1 MTRCLKLSRWFFPL
15 AFVSACA
22 PDVNAPTLATPMQPL
37 LASAVPVPIEARCT
51 VRYTLDN
58 SVTNQLAMDGTG
70 TCQMSHLGRTSIQV
84 TQTADLNQGRVT
96 GSVTFTAANGDK
108 LRAQVSAP
116 FASGDQ
122 VTKLQGSITFAGGT
136 GKFATAHG
144 TATFTSDGKTAL
156 NVAINYA
163 GSIQYGKG
171 ESGIGVTPD
180 AARAVTRTVDI
191 EGGTLT
197 ARSSS
202 GIDYELVIPRGA
214 LGSPVAITMTP
225 IASAQNFPT
234 SGGFAAG
241 VDFAPAG
248 LRFAQAAKLRITLPN
263 RPSGL
268 QLIVTGYDADPAAM
282 LPLLPADN
290 GTVIEVPVAH
300 FSGVAAGFGTS
311 ADLLAMPI
319 PAPTTQSSHHIAQLA
334 VVAGSALTP
343 AEKLAANTQ
352 IMVAWLQNIVQPLF
366 ASTTTDLQ
374 LLLAM
379 SEFDLWSNHAEA
391 LGLTAVL
398 DADITNTKDMA
409 ALDLLAAIDGNADRC
424 GAQQSLAALY
434 NVGFWYLQA
443 VYIGV
448 AQPHHFLDDYSV
460 SETISS
466 RCLTVELASDTLAS
480 PMIVGTP
487 YTISLVYGIRF
498 KGQTTLQAVPLH
510 VGLAPVV
517 PSLTIAPGIGATDA
531 AGLFQSV
538 ITAHS
543 AGDVLILAYACLPL
557 PGLTPP
563 PTTPY
568 NCSDVFVGH
577 AGVLSPRTAEDRIQ
591 VAVTPSS
598 LTLGAGATAQ
608 FTAQVAGTSNQ
619 NVNWTATGGTISS
632 AGVFTAGNV
641 AGTFSVTATSVADP
655 NAVDVVTVT
664 ISSSVGV
671 NRLRSIGAVN
681 AVVLSVSQASGV
693 CNPIFSPPAATTWSA
708 SVDCTGTQTGGGVAA
723 ASFSTSFTET
733 HVGGRLV
740 AVTASG
746 NGTAS
751 ASPGDIPT
759 GAGGGTNYH
768 LEFEVLQ
775 TVDVSFDASLT
786 TTNGFFSM
794 VKRGQPLPIV
804 HGVGNSSAN
813 QTFTLTPGIWEV
825 HITASNQVPQDPAV
839 TSFRLDMRFQ

>member
-1 MTRCLKLSRWFFPL
+1 
-15 AFVSACA
+15 
-22 PDVNAPTLATPMQPL
+22 
-37 LASAVPVPIEARCT
+37 
-51 VRYTLDN
+51 
-58 SVTNQLAMDGTG
+58 
-70 TCQMSHLGRTSIQV
+70 
-84 TQTADLNQGRVT
+84 
-96 GSVTFTAANGDK
+96 
-108 LRAQVSAP
+108 
-116 FASGDQ
+116 
-122 VTKLQGSITFAGGT
+122 
-136 GKFATAHG
+136 
-144 TATFTSDGKTAL
+144 
-156 NVAINYA
+156 
-163 GSIQYGKG
+163 
-171 ESGIGVTPD
+171 
-180 AARAVTRTVDI
+180 
-191 EGGTLT
+191 
-197 ARSSS
+197 
-202 GIDYELVIPRGA
+202 
-214 LGSPVAITMTP
+214 
-225 IASAQNFPT
+225 
-234 SGGFAAG
+234 
-241 VDFAPAG
+241 
-248 LRFAQAAKLRITLPN
+248 
-263 RPSGL
+263 
-268 QLIVTGYDADPAAM
+268 
-282 LPLLPADN
+282 
-290 GTVIEVPVAH
+290 
-300 FSGVAAGFGTS
+300 
-311 ADLLAMPI
+311 
-319 PAPTTQSSHHIAQLA
+319 
-334 VVAGSALTP
+334 
-343 AEKLAANTQ
+343 
-352 IMVAWLQNIVQPLF
+352 
-366 ASTTTDLQ
+366 
-374 LLLAM
+374 
-379 SEFDLWSNHAEA
+379 
-391 LGLTAVL
+391 
-398 DADITNTKDMA
+398 
-409 ALDLLAAIDGNADRC
+409 
-424 GAQQSLAALY
+424 
-434 NVGFWYLQA
+434 
-443 VYIGV
+443 
-448 AQPHHFLDDYSV
+448 
-460 SETISS
+460 
-466 RCLTVELASDTLAS
+466 
-480 PMIVGTP
+480 
-487 YTISLVYGIRF
+487 
-498 KGQTTLQAVPLH
+498 
-510 VGLAPVV
+510 
-517 PSLTIAPGIGATDA
+517 
-531 AGLFQSV
+531 
-538 ITAHS
+538 
-543 AGDVLILAYACLPL
+543 
-557 PGLTPP
+557 
-563 PTTPY
+563 
-568 NCSDVFVGH
+568 VFVGH